1 MAKCEKN
8 KTNRD
13 LYEAL
18 MGGDGNKVIKL
29 CKQIPEGPLHI
40 LTIHN
45 DIVLHMAIYSKQ
57 RDLVRD
63 LLKEL
68 HNGDINN
75 MTVQNDIGNTI
86 LHKAATS
93 NRIVLATKEIL
104 QKAPKLLSMHNRR
117 GETAL
122 FHTAHYGK
130 LEMFKFLDDEVKRI
144 FGSEGEEEVEEGHK
158 VFYQMDD
165 KTTKLHIS
173 ILTEH
178 FDLAL
183 LIATEHEY
191 LVGIKD
197 GDGMTALQLLAY
209 NPSAFEDGS
218 KQRCVK
224 RLIHSCVSIE
234 TEDNPV
240 REEVESCCKVPLWEA
255 IKKKKKSNMNQ
266 P

>member
-224 RLIHSCVSIE
+224 RLIHSCMILPLRLADE
-234 TEDNPV
+234 TN
-240 REEVESCCKVPLWEA
+240 
-255 IKKKKKSNMNQ
+255 
-266 P
+266 